1 MKTGYLVL
9 ETHPEHK
16 DKVRVLIKD
25 ELPNTQTASAGSQLR
40 YIARF
45 NDIDAG
51 QMHLHNMMHN
61 QLVDLDN
68 HIYRIDL
75 NRAIA
80 AIEADDLNHTRVWID
95 PSLNEKDRAWIDKET
110 AKFKLRHKRWNRV
123 WLIIGALFVI
133 YFFIMTLF
141 TQI

>member
-1 MKTGYLVL
+1 MKTGYLTL
-9 ETHPEHK
+9 ETHPEHQGM
-16 DKVRVLIKD
+16 VRVMVKD
-25 ELPNTQTASAGSQLR
+25 ELPNTQDGSYGSHVR

-45 NDIDAG
+45 NDIEAG

-80 AIEADDLNHTRVWID
+80 AIEADDLNHARVWID
-95 PSLNEKDRAWIDKET
+95 PSLSDSDRSQIDQQ
-110 AKFKLRHKRWNRV
+110 ASRFKLRHKRWNTF
-123 WLIIGALFVI
+123 WLFVGG
-133 YFFIMTLF
+133 FFIVLF
-141 TQI
+141 FVMSTIGHI